1 MAGLFRPDTFIHG
14 ESGAGNIWAKGYYTE
29 GEWGGLDA

>member
-29 GEWGGLDA
+29 GE